1 MMVIWRMVIHR
12 REDVR
17 RGQQRMLRAHRLKA
31 VGGELAEDM
40 VLSVTGLDVV
50 FI

>member
-1 MMVIWRMVIHR
+1 VIWRMVIHR
-12 REDVR
+12 CEDVKS
-17 RGQQRMLRAHRLKA
+17 GHHRMLRAHRLKA
-31 VGGELAEDM
+31 VGEFA